1 MIDKKYYGNAVEAIL
16 ITIFE
21 KYCMGNRKVED
32 INEVINTFNLAA
44 YIASTYQLKEIEL
57 IKGYQSSMNEMLE
70 GDYKKYR
77 IFEENNIYKL
87 VSFV

>member
-1 MIDKKYYGNAVEAIL
+1 MIDKKYYGNSVEAIL

-21 KYCMGNRKVED
+21 KYCVGSREVED
-32 INEVINTFNLAA
+32 IKEVISTLNLAS
-44 YIASTYQLKEIEL
+44 YIATTYQLKEIKL
-57 IKGYQSSMNEMLE
+57 IKDYQSSMNEMLE

-77 IFEENNIYKL
+77 IFEENNVYKL